1 MSSIRYENLRDG
13 LEDVELIRMA
23 QAGATATTLAEITGI
38 VASVI
43 TGTEAVNRREDPAV
57 LAAARSKL
65 AAIVLGRHGGDSTVH
80 RRVDSGAA
88 KSDDERLG
96 GPSLAARSRR
106 CNRHLDFSFNYQCWP
121 PPGNTTPGGPDSC
134 FSNISDTFAQ
144 QFAQQFVDMNVDSM
158 LLEAVSDGGWATFQS
173 DHAPQWPQLASK
185 RIDWLGE
192 MTAAVRKR
200 GIQPYFYM
208 NVRSSAYLIS
218 PGPWGLGHSEWT
230 WEDQNGTGSKDKTEE
245 GGKICYNAPGRIDQ
259 LVNLTKELVRRYR
272 PAAVR
277 YDGLYVRCQ
286 YRCRL
291 GCILSIWA
299 ALLSRQQRYCC

>member
-1 MSSIRYENLRDG
+1 MILVLLLCAAHTSFDPNSDGNADGEGLYFYPGADGPVSSIRFENLRDG

-23 QAGATATTLAEITGI
+23 QAGATATTLAEVKGI

-65 AAIVLGRHGGDSTVH
+65 AAIVLGRHGGDGTAR

-88 KSDDERLG
+88 KSDDERVG

-144 QFAQQFVDMNVDSM
+144 QFAQQFVDVNVDSM
-158 LLEAVSDGGWATFQS
+158 LLEAVSDGGWATYPS

-245 GGKICYNAPGRIDQ
+245 GGKICYNGKI
-259 LVNLTKELVRRYR
+259 V
-272 PAAVR
+272 
-277 YDGLYVRCQ
+277 
-286 YRCRL
+286 
-291 GCILSIWA
+291 ILD
-299 ALLSRQQRYCC
+299 LSRWTSR